1 MKTIDCKSM
10 KGRIEVKCSKS
21 IAQRYMILSYL
32 AGKNDEA
39 INIERRVGKL
49 SEDVAAMKD
58 CLESLI
64 ETPVD
69 KEADLGCKE
78 SGTTLRILMPVIP
91 ALGRKGILIPEGS
104 LADRPIAALEDE
116 LVDHGAT
123 IIDRDTGIFVKGPIE
138 PGEYRMSGN
147 VSSQYTSGL
156 LIALAILDEDSSVY
170 LDARPQ
176 SMPYIEMTM
185 RCLELFGV
193 KIEIERY
200 GRGFLFK
207 VPGSSQ
213 IRWTEECTTLFE
225 GDWSNGSMWLAA
237 NYLLNDTLEVRGL
250 SAESLQGDRK
260 YASILSLYLDNKRK
274 IINIDVG
281 DTPDVVPA
289 IALVAA
295 TSNARTIIQNAGR
308 LRFKESDRLYAIAQ
322 ILKHLGAKVTE
333 LENGL
338 QIEGTYGHLLK
349 GSDKVVETYN
359 DHRMVMLAAFLSIVT
374 EMPVKISDPEAV
386 AKSYPD
392 FFDDIIRLGGRVE

>member
-1 MKTIDCKSM
+1 M

-207 VPGSSQ
+207 VPGDSQ
-213 IRWTEECTTLFE
+213 IQWTEECTTLFE

-349 GSDKVVETYN
+349 GSDKDVETYN

-374 EMPVKISDPEAV
+374 EIPVKISNTAAV

-392 FFDDIIRLGGRVE
+392 FFEEIIRLGGRVE